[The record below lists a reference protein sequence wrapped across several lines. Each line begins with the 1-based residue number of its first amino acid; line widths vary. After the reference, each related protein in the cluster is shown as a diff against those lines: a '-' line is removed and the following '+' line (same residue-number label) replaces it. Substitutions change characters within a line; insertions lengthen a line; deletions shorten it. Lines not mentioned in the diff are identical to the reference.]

1 MRNSRLWKLTLLLA
15 VLALVAA
22 ACTEG
27 GAAPA
32 ECEDDP
38 FGCVEVGPGDP
49 IEVGTLLVITGPNA
63 FLGQDSQN
71 GVVLAAD
78 YLDGTF
84 DGVNGELFGHTIAFN
99 HQDDGCSADGG
110 QVGAQALAAD
120 TSVVA
125 VIGTSCS
132 SAALGVADKILSD
145 NGIAIISPSNT
156 GPALTEPGQHQPFYL
171 RTAHNDKLQGAAVA
185 NFAYNELGARSAATI
200 HDGSPYADGL
210 QAVFAEKFQELGGT
224 ITVQDAIQVGD
235 TDFTSVLTT
244 VAADAPDVLY
254 FPIFVAEG
262 GLMAQ
267 QAAQTAGLEN
277 TTLIGSDGM
286 LTQGF
291 LDAAGEASVGMYLSG
306 PDLSAFSGDAA
317 FYEGDFKTAYAAQFG
332 GEPGAAFHAHSYD
345 ATVMLF
351 KAIEKVAIEDGD
363 TLYIP
368 RTALKDA
375 LFETQGLLGITGTL
389 NCNADGDCQST
400 AVIGVYQVE
409 TPSGL
414 PSTPVYSEQA
424 SLAG

>member
-38 FGCVEVGPGDP
+38 FGCVEVGAGDP

-132 SAALGVADKILSD
+132 SAAL
-145 NGIAIISPSNT
+145 
-156 GPALTEPGQHQPFYL
+156 
-171 RTAHNDKLQGAAVA
+171 
-185 NFAYNELGARSAATI
+185 
-200 HDGSPYADGL
+200 
-210 QAVFAEKFQELGGT
+210 
-224 ITVQDAIQVGD
+224 
-235 TDFTSVLTT
+235 
-244 VAADAPDVLY
+244 
-254 FPIFVAEG
+254 
-262 GLMAQ
+262 
-267 QAAQTAGLEN
+267 
-277 TTLIGSDGM
+277 
-286 LTQGF
+286 
-291 LDAAGEASVGMYLSG
+291 
-306 PDLSAFSGDAA
+306 
-317 FYEGDFKTAYAAQFG
+317 
-332 GEPGAAFHAHSYD
+332 
-345 ATVMLF
+345 
-351 KAIEKVAIEDGD
+351 
-363 TLYIP
+363 
-368 RTALKDA
+368 
-375 LFETQGLLGITGTL
+375 
-389 NCNADGDCQST
+389 
-400 AVIGVYQVE
+400 
-409 TPSGL
+409 
-414 PSTPVYSEQA
+414 
-424 SLAG
+424 

>member
-1 MRNSRLWKLTLLLA
+1 MRTSKLWKLTLLLA
-15 VLALVAA
+15 VLALIAG
-22 ACTEG
+22 ACSDSG
-27 GAAPA
+27 GDAPA
-32 ECEDDP
+32 ECESDA
-38 FGCVEVGPGDP
+38 FGCVEVGAGDP

-84 DGVNGELFGHTIAFN
+84 DQKNGEIEGHVISFN

-110 QVGAQALAAD
+110 QVGAQALASD
-120 TSVVA
+120 TAVVA

-145 NGIAIISPSNT
+145 RGIALISPSNT
-156 GPALTEPGQHQPFYL
+156 GPALTDPAQHQPFYL

-185 NFAYNELGARSAATI
+185 NFAYNDLGARTAATI

-210 QAVFAEKFQELGGT
+210 QQVFADQFVELGGE

-244 VAADAPDVLY
+244 VAANPPDVLY
-254 FPIFVAEG
+254 YPIFVAEG
-262 GLMAQ
+262 GLITQ
-267 QAAQTAGLEN
+267 QARQTAGLEN

-306 PDLSAFSGDAA
+306 PDLTAFTGDAA
-317 FYEGDFKTAYAAQFG
+317 FYEGDFKTAYQAQFG

-345 ATVMLF
+345 AANMLF
-351 KAIEKVAIEDGD
+351 EAIEKAAIVDGD
-363 TLYIP
+363 ALYIP

-375 LFETQGLLGITGTL
+375 LFATQGLGGITGTL

-400 AVIGVYQVE
+400 ATIGVYQVE
-409 TPSGL
+409 TPGSL
-414 PSTPVYSEQA
+414 PTTPVFSEVA
-424 SLAG
+424 TLE